1 MKRIA
6 LSLLFFT
13 LCLCLLPGRAAL
25 AASPGWELLPEGW
38 VYHEEDGSRRTG
50 WLSWQGDWYYLDEQG
65 VMQTGWVWSSPDW
78 YWCAPSGRMAPNAG
92 IDGWYIGKNGRM
104 AGRAAP
110 LGEADIAAVT
120 AAAQWDGKPLGLY
133 FEDLASGQ
141 SLLLGGEERYYLA
154 SVLKA
159 PYCMW
164 VYTLADAGK
173 ADLSQTVR
181 YDASMRHGGS
191 GVVKDF
197 ASGTE
202 IPVADLLE
210 YAIRY
215 SDNTAIDLLL
225 SRFPFADFKEF
236 IVKEAGLTC
245 PEGMETFSR
254 TTLPLK
260 DIAAMTKRVAA
271 YLYSG
276 AAHADALREDLLSTD
291 YRCILAENNEIAQ
304 KYGYWEGWF
313 HTTALVYGNR
323 PYLLC
328 ICTAPGSGIADTMP
342 FYQVYYAVEMALR

>member
-78 YWCAPSGRMAPNAG
+78 YWCGPSGRMVRNAG

-197 ASGTE
+197 ASGT
-202 IPVADLLE
+202 
-210 YAIRY
+210 
-215 SDNTAIDLLL
+215 
-225 SRFPFADFKEF
+225 
-236 IVKEAGLTC
+236 
-245 PEGMETFSR
+245 FSR

-313 HTTALVYGNR
+313 YTTALVYGNR